1 MSDLQPIP
9 AAPGTAVSRRDFL
22 AVSAG
27 SLALTVVDS
36 CCQSA
41 AADKL
46 GAHHIPIDKNLDKAW
61 VDSLFAK
68 GQTKVA
74 FVQASSTSAA
84 TARSPNG
91 TSSTTTTSPA
101 TARIAIGLTRPR
113 HRLSKDSP
121 CG

>member
-68 GQTKVA
+68 GQTKVYRGDEL
-74 FVQASSTSAA
+74 T
-84 TARSPNG
+84 TIGMPIGG
-91 TSSTTTTSPA
+91 TCA
-101 TARIAIGLTRPR
+101 
-113 HRLSKDSP
+113 
-121 CG
+121 C